1 MNMSFCTYNARGRA
15 RAASLLRNACP
26 WIVSAVLAGLAVG
39 SVLALP
45 GGAEAAGA
53 QLARTTAPS
62 ATAPSAISPSTMA
75 PSAGQ
80 GASSLESAASR
91 AGAIGRKV
99 AMSLIAL
106 GFAVAA
112 IVLVFRRDFK
122 EAAGVFVIGLLAVL
136 LATPAGV
143 DLLHGT
149 VNTLFGS

>member
-1 MNMSFCTYNARGRA
+1 MPSRTRNGRRRA
-15 RAASLLRNACP
+15 RAGCSLWKATQ
-26 WIVSAVLAGLAVG
+26 WIVSAALAVLAV
-39 SVLALP
+39 SPVLALP
-45 GGAEAAGA
+45 DRAHAVEPRLAGA
-53 QLARTTAPS
+53 VTQPAVVSSSPAQS
-62 ATAPSAISPSTMA
+62 AST
-75 PSAGQ
+75 
-80 GASSLESAASR
+80 LESAASR

-122 EAAGVFVIGLLAVL
+122 DAAGVFVVGLLAVL

>member
-1 MNMSFCTYNARGRA
+1 MPSRSRNQRHRVQVGS
-15 RAASLLRNACP
+15 SLWKATP
-26 WIVSAVLAGLAVG
+26 WMVSAALAVL
-39 SVLALP
+39 SVGPTLALP
-45 GGAEAAGA
+45 GRAQAAEVN
-53 QLARTTAPS
+53 LV
-62 ATAPSAISPSTMA
+62 
-75 PSAGQ
+75 
-80 GASSLESAASR
+80 GASVQAAVVPPPPKQSAASLESAASR

-122 EAAGVFVIGLLAVL
+122 DAAGVFVIGLLAVL

>member
-1 MNMSFCTYNARGRA
+1 MPSRSRNGRRRV
-15 RAASLLRNACP
+15 RAGSSLWKATP
-26 WIVSAVLAGLAVG
+26 WIVSAAVLAAGPT
-39 SVLALP
+39 LALP
-45 GGAEAAGA
+45 GRAQAAEGSLVGASAQAAVVAPAPA
-53 QLARTTAPS
+53 QS
-62 ATAPSAISPSTMA
+62 AT
-75 PSAGQ
+75 
-80 GASSLESAASR
+80 SLESAASR

-122 EAAGVFVIGLLAVL
+122 DAAGVFVIGLLAVL

>member
-1 MNMSFCTYNARGRA
+1 MNMPSCSRNAGRA
-15 RAASLLRNACP
+15 RAGSSLGKTIP
-26 WIVSAVLAGLAVG
+26 WIVSAALAALT
-39 SVLALP
+39 SSPVLALP
-45 GGAEAAGA
+45 SRADAAGPAQAVRA
-53 QLARTTAPS
+53 QLAPG
-62 ATAPSAISPSTMA
+62 SPS
-75 PSAGQ
+75 SVQ
-80 GASSLESAASR
+80 GASTLESAASR

-112 IVLVFRRDFK
+112 IMLVFRRDFK

-149 VNTLFGS
+149 VNTL

>member
-1 MNMSFCTYNARGRA
+1 MNTPSCSRNRA
-15 RAASLLRNACP
+15 RRSRVGSSLRKASP
-26 WIVSAVLAGLAVG
+26 WIVSAALAALSVGPVLAI
-39 SVLALP
+39 P
-45 GGAEAAGA
+45 GRAEAAPGVQA
-53 QLARTTAPS
+53 LRAPS
-62 ATAPSAISPSTMA
+62 ASPPSPA
-75 PSAGQ
+75 Q

-122 EAAGVFVIGLLAVL
+122 EAAGVFAIGLLAVL

-149 VNTLFGS
+149 VNTVFGS